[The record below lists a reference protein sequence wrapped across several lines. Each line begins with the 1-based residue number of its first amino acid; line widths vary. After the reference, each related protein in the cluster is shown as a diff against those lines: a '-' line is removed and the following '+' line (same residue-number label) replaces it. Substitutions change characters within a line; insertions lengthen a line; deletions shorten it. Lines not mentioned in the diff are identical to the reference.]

1 MAKNKEQK
9 SQDVFDLLDSHI
21 KNVDAQP
28 WDGTFKDYLPMVL
41 ANPQLNELAHSRILR
56 MIESHGVTYDEADEK
71 KERPKYGFFSKELF
85 GLEASAAKFVNHLK
99 AAATGSEVSKRILL
113 VYGPTSSGKSQ
124 TAILIKR
131 GLEAFSKTADGA
143 VYAIADCPQHE
154 NPTNLIPH
162 SVRAELRNKH
172 GLHVE
177 GELCPVCAL
186 NLREKYNNDVYQ
198 VPVKRIFFSEKDR
211 VGIGTFLP
219 GDQKSQDISELVG
232 SIDLS
237 TIGDYGTEADP
248 RAYKFN
254 GELNVANRGM
264 MEMIEMLKV
273 DPKFLYILLTLAQEK
288 NIKTGR
294 FPLIYADEFIFAH
307 TNETEFEKFLG
318 KKELEALHD
327 RMIVLRMPYNLKLS
341 EENKIYDKLIK
352 QANFSGV
359 HIAPNT
365 LMIASMFAVLTRLTQ
380 SKNAGLTQTKKLRLY
395 NGEEVEGF
403 TKQELSGIMAENDKE
418 GMEGISPRYIIN
430 RLSDC
435 FTRHNVKCINP
446 IDAIRSIK
454 EGFDTNPKLSK
465 KDIEALGN
473 FITMAMEEYN
483 KLAKREVKKAFF
495 VNFEHE
501 IHSLLS
507 NYMDNIEAY
516 LDDSTVTDEW
526 GEKKEP
532 NERLMRSIEDKIEVT
547 SSGKDSF
554 REEVYRK
561 IMKSKVETGKYDI
574 KAHGKLRQALE
585 DQLFDERADTIKIT
599 VSSRNPD
606 ETELKKK
613 NEVVKTLIDE
623 HGYCADCANQ
633 LLRYVNSVMS
643 RG

>member
-9 SQDVFDLLDSHI
+9 SSDVFDLLDSHL
-21 KNVDAQP
+21 KNIDAQP
-28 WDGTFKDYLPMVL
+28 WEGTFREYISMVIV
-41 ANPQLNELAHSRILR
+41 NPKLNELSHSRILR
-56 MIESHGVTYDEADEK
+56 MIESHGLSYDESDEK
-71 KERPKYGFFSKELF
+71 KERPRYNFFSKDLF
-85 GLEASAAKFVNHLK
+85 GLEVSAAKFVNHLK

-131 GLEAFSKTADGA
+131 GLEAFSRTTEGA

-154 NPTNLIPH
+154 NPMNLVPH
-162 SVRAELRNKH
+162 PVRPDLLSKYS
-172 GLHVE
+172 LHVE
-177 GELCPVCAL
+177 GELCPVCSL
-186 NLREKYNNDVYQ
+186 NLREKYDNDIYK

-237 TIGDYGTEADP
+237 TIGEYGTEADP

-264 MEMIEMLKV
+264 MEFTEMLKV
-273 DPKFLYILLTLAQEK
+273 DPKFLYVLLTLAQEK

-294 FPLIYADEFIFAH
+294 FPLIYADEFIFGH
-307 TNETEFEKFLG
+307 TNETEFDKFLG

-327 RMIVLRMPYNLKLS
+327 RMIVLRMPYNLKLD
-341 EENKIYDKLIK
+341 EEQKIYDKLIK
-352 QANFSGV
+352 QGNFSNV

-365 LMIASMFAVLTRLTQ
+365 LTIASMFAVLSRLTQ
-380 SKNAGLTQTKKLRLY
+380 SKNANLSLTKKLRLY
-395 NGEEVEGF
+395 NGEAVEGF
-403 TKQELSGIMAENDKE
+403 TKQELSEIMSENDKE
-418 GMEGISPRYIIN
+418 GMDGISPRYIIN

-454 EGFDTNPKLSK
+454 EGFDSNPKLSK

-473 FITMAMEEYN
+473 FVTMALEEYN

-495 VNFEHE
+495 VNFENE
-501 IHSLLS
+501 IHNLLS
-507 NYMDNIEAY
+507 NYIDNVEAY
-516 LDDSTVTDEW
+516 LDDSTVTDEF
-526 GEKKEP
+526 GEKREP
-532 NERLMRSIEDKIEVT
+532 NEKLMRSVEEKIEVT
-547 SSGKDSF
+547 GSGKDSF

-561 IMKSKVETGKYDI
+561 MMKTKAETGNYELAK
-574 KAHGKLRQALE
+574 HGKLRQALE
-585 DQLFDERADTIKIT
+585 DQLFDERSDTIKIT

-606 ETELKKK
+606 EGELKKK
-613 NEVVKTLIDE
+613 NEVIKTLIEKHD
-623 HGYCADCANQ
+623 YCPDCANQ
-633 LLRYVNSVMS
+633 LLRYVNSVMA